1 MTEVSSCR
9 RLKSAND
16 LRTPAGEGCL
26 NTQTSS
32 PAPALLCLEQ
42 VSAPGFKYLDLQPVP
57 TVGGTLS
64 KPSKRPPPA
73 STTPFCFSLFPQ
85 PNTAP
90 ATTWFVCSGSER
102 KKFTA
107 SRTLPLCKF
116 LPKLN
121 WGVQWGGG
129 SVAPGPALNP
139 HPHPWQRKAH
149 PRSLFNCTK
158 LLHRAAFWLP
168 ASCHLQAPFC
178 PREAWVLRLRE
189 DQCSHSSLKR
199 SSQGSLKPAW
209 SHGSN

>member
-1 MTEVSSCR
+1 MPPPVGGPSFTELFENDPRLSFQKCPLVGDRKAQMTFG
-9 RLKSAND
+9 
-16 LRTPAGEGCL
+16 LRQGRAAL

-73 STTPFCFSLFPQ
+73 SATPFCFSSL
-85 PNTAP
+85 P
-90 ATTWFVCSGSER
+90 AAQHCPCHNLVCLQWER

-129 SVAPGPALNP
+129 ICS
-139 HPHPWQRKAH
+139 
-149 PRSLFNCTK
+149 PR
-158 LLHRAAFWLP
+158 
-168 ASCHLQAPFC
+168 
-178 PREAWVLRLRE
+178 PRPQPSPSPLAME
-189 DQCSHSSLKR
+189 S
-199 SSQGSLKPAW
+199 PP
-209 SHGSN
+209 